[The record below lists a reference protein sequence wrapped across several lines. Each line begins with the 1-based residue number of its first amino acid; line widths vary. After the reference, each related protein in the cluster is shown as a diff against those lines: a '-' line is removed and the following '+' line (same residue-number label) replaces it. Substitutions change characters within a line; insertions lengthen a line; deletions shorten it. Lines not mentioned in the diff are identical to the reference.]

1 MTEKY
6 NRRFEGIWIPASI
19 WLTPHL
25 TLQEKIFLVE
35 INSLDNEDGCFAS
48 NDYFAQFFQ
57 LSKNRCS
64 EVINKLKEKGLVTV
78 NFIYK
83 PGSKQVEKRIVRVN
97 YNHQLFNPK
106 GIRLSEGGIRKVEE
120 GYSKSRQGYSENC
133 EDNNTVN
140 NTLVN
145 SSSTE
150 NPILSDERLSTLTKF
165 YDENIQRMTGYIH
178 ECIVHMMKENDPE
191 LVMEAFKIAAG
202 RQPDHPLKYIEG
214 TLEKW
219 RNKSIKSLQ
228 DLQAKEAREK
238 NASNQQQSIST
249 TDDAEERLRREN
261 ERRQKLLQSQGN
273 RMSNSS

>member
-106 GIRLSEGGIRKVEE
+106 GIRYSEGGIRKVEE

-178 ECIVHMMKENDPE
+178 ECIVHMLKENDPD
-191 LVMEAFKIAAG
+191 LVMEAFKIAAKS
-202 RQPDHPLKYIEG
+202 QPRIPISYIEG

-228 DLQAKEAREK
+228 DLKAKEAREK
-238 NASNQQQSIST
+238 HASNKRS
-249 TDDAEERLRREN
+249 N
-261 ERRQKLLQSQGN
+261 ER
-273 RMSNSS
+273 SNAAEQDNFSL